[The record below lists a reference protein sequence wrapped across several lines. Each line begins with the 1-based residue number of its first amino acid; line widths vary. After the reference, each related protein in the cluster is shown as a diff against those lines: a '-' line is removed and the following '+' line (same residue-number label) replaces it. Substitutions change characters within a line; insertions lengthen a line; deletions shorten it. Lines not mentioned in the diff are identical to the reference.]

1 MIFQKLII
9 VYILRGPFLGLV
21 VLGPIVL
28 GLIVLGPIVLWPT
41 DLGNPGI
48 KGSDRQCMV
57 VELRM

>member
-9 VYILRGPFLGLV
+9 AYILRGPFLGLV
-21 VLGPIVL
+21 VL

-48 KGSDRQCMV
+48 KGSGRQCMV